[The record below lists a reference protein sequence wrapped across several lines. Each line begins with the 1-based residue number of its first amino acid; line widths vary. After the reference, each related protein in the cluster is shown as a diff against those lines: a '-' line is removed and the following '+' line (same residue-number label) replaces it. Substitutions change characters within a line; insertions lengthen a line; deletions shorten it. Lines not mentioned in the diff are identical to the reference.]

1 MTEQTITKITVTDFM
16 GIGGTIELIP
26 EGSLVLI
33 AGPNGSGKSSLIH
46 AIEECIDPK
55 GTRFIPKP
63 IHEGATEAK
72 VEIETTEATIKR
84 VWKKNDAGMLSAYA
98 LDGAKYPSGKEFVA
112 EVTGGGVFD
121 PDDLIR
127 LSDKDQREQLL
138 SLVELPFDL
147 AEVDAKRKGLFEA
160 RTDVTRDRKKVA
172 AQLAGAAAAD
182 PTVPTAE
189 VSAAALV
196 KELDAIREHN
206 ADVDRRADAFA
217 AATDSL
223 AAITARGQ
231 ELAAALAQAKEDYK
245 TAAAAAD
252 AAKAA
257 AETAERKSP
266 DAITAQL
273 ADVDAVNAKVRA
285 QAARAKVAAEHDALV
300 ASETNLTTQLAD
312 IDKTKADGLA
322 AAKFPAGLSI
332 DDTGITLNGI
342 PFRQVNSAQQDIA
355 ALDLYTNGN
364 QDLKV
369 LVMKSG
375 DRIDDERLE
384 GYRKLATERN
394 FMVFMERDRGNSR
407 EVGFTIAEGVQ
418 A

>member
-1 MTEQTITKITVTDFM
+1 MTKQTITKITVTDFM

-84 VWKKNDAGMLSAYA
+84 VWKKNDAGTLSAYA

-121 PDDLIR
+121 PDDLVR
-127 LSDKDQREQLL
+127 LPEKDQREHLL
-138 SLVELPFDL
+138 GLVELPFDL
-147 AEVDAKRKGLFEA
+147 AEIDAKRKGFFDA

-172 AQLAGAAAAD
+172 AQLAGAAPAD

-189 VSAAALV
+189 KSATDLV

-206 ADVDRRADAFA
+206 AEVDRKAAQFA
-217 AATDSL
+217 AATD
-223 AAITARGQ
+223 A
-231 ELAAALAQAKEDYK
+231 LAAATQRGQDAAAALDQAKADYR
-245 TAAAAAD
+245 AAAAA
-252 AAKAA
+252 AAEAKVA
-257 AETAERKSP
+257 AETAEPKSP

-273 ADVDAVNAKVRA
+273 ADVDAVNAKVRE
-285 QAARAKVAAEHDALV
+285 QAARAKIAAELDALT
-300 ASETNLTTQLAD
+300 ASETNLTEQLAA

-322 AAKFPAGLSI
+322 AAKFPANLSI

-375 DRIDDERLE
+375 DRLDDERLE

-407 EVGFTIAEGVQ
+407 EVGFTIAG
-418 A
+418 ASA

>member
-1 MTEQTITKITVTDFM
+1 MTEQTITRVTVTNFM
-16 GIGGTIELIP
+16 GIGGTIELHP
-26 EGSLVLI
+26 EGALVQI
-33 AGPNGSGKSSLIH
+33 AGPNGSGKSSFIH

-63 IHEGATEAK
+63 IHDGATEAS
-72 VEIETTEATIKR
+72 VEIETTEARIKR
-84 VWKKNDAGMLSAYA
+84 VWKKDDAGTLTAYA

-112 EVTGGGVFD
+112 EITGGGVFD
-121 PDDLIR
+121 PDDFVKLPE
-127 LSDKDQREQLL
+127 KEQRAQLL
-138 SLVELPFDL
+138 ALVELPFDL
-147 AEVDAKRKGLFEA
+147 AEIDAKRKGFFDS
-160 RTDVTRDRKKVA
+160 RTDVTRDRKKVE
-172 AQLAGAAAAD
+172 AQLAGAAPVD
-182 PTVPTAE
+182 PTVPAAE
-189 VSAAALV
+189 GSAAGLV
-196 KELDAIREHN
+196 AELDAIREHN
-206 ADVDRRADAFA
+206 AEVDRKAAAFA

-223 AAITARGQ
+223 TAITQRGQ
-231 ELAAALAQAKEDYK
+231 ELAAALEAARAEHKAALA
-245 TAAAAAD
+245 TAAE
-252 AAKAA
+252 AKAA
-257 AETAERKSP
+257 AETAERKAP
-266 DAITAQL
+266 DAVAEKL
-273 ADVDAVNAKVRA
+273 ANIDEVNARVRA
-285 QAARAKVAAEHDALV
+285 QAARAKVAAELDALK
-300 ASETNLTTQLAD
+300 ASETNLTTQLAT

-342 PFRQVNSAQQDIA
+342 PFRQVNSAAQDVA
-355 ALDLYTNGN
+355 ALDLFTKGN

-384 GYRKLATERN
+384 GYRKLADERG